1 MNGTSSETQLPV
13 RWSKTEHIAW
23 KMPMPAW
30 SGSTPIVWNDRI
42 FLNVA
47 EGGTTGDL
55 FLWCIDRNKGT
66 LLWKQHLSGGN
77 VQMRKQNMSSPSPV
91 TDGTHVWVLTGTG
104 ILRAFDFDGKQAWI
118 RDIQK
123 DYGAFGLNWGYGSS
137 PLLFEDSLYVQ
148 VLHGMRTDDP
158 SRDADQ
164 QSQRPHDL
172 ARGTADARHPR
183 DPPDSTTPALLHVN
197 GVYEIVITGGDVV
210 TGHDTDDGRE
220 IWRVTGLNPDNDRA
234 IASCRRR

>member
-1 MNGTSSETQLPV
+1 MNGTSTEIQLPV

-47 EGGTTGDL
+47 EGGTTGEL

-104 ILRAFDFDGKQAWI
+104 ILRAFDFEGKQVWV

-137 PLLFEDSLYVQ
+137 AAAVRRFALRAGAARACAPTIR
-148 VLHGMRTDDP
+148 RTC
-158 SRDADQ
+158 SGSA
-164 QSQRPHDL
+164 RPT
-172 ARGTADARHPR
+172 AARSWQRGTADARHPR
-183 DPPDSTTPALLHVN
+183 VA
-197 GVYEIVITGGDVV
+197 
-210 TGHDTDDGRE
+210 
-220 IWRVTGLNPDNDRA
+220 
-234 IASCRRR
+234 